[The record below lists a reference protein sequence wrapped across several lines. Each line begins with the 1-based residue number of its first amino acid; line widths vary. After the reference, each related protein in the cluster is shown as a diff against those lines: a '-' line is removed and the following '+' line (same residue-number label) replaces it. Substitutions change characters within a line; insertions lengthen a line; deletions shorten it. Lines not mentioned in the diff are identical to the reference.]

1 MGKRDLNPQVG
12 GTLCQEAHTQNKSGT
27 HKRLFN
33 IKVKVKLSGAHLE
46 AFKWLMHLADGSIS
60 NFDIATKSNLDIK
73 ILNEAIAAMSQKD
86 LLELLRS

>member
-1 MGKRDLNPQVG
+1 M
-12 GTLCQEAHTQNKSGT
+12 
-27 HKRLFN
+27 
-33 IKVKVKLSGAHLE
+33 KLSGAHLE

>member
-1 MGKRDLNPQVG
+1 M
-12 GTLCQEAHTQNKSGT
+12 
-27 HKRLFN
+27 
-33 IKVKVKLSGAHLE
+33 KLSGAHLE
-46 AFKWLMHLADGSIS
+46 SFKWLMHLANGSIS